1 MSNRTTLRHRCKE
14 CLEARGLAAETPDSN
29 GLAKAGGSA
38 AGVAAAMGAEAG
50 AGVAGGGAADGTVT
64 AGRGKVRKK
73 AVAVAVSGVTS
84 GGLKDGG
91 IDLVPA
97 AGAALALAPVSDK
110 MPQRPPLPQTSEA
123 STESDVDSVVPPP
136 PPAGGTAVQNGACMH
151 TLTNSRIHSYLFWCC
166 VSEHVCTHP

>member
-1 MSNRTTLRHRCKE
+1 M
-14 CLEARGLAAETPDSN
+14 AAETPDSN
-29 GLAKAGGSA
+29 GLAKAGGSAAGVAA

-73 AVAVAVSGVTS
+73 AVAVAVSGLTS

-97 AGAALALAPVSDK
+97 AGAALALASVSEK